1 MTAPPA
7 TFRSP
12 TSAATRSRSFTA
24 PDGSRL
30 TALINPAL
38 TDRAGRPFGQL
49 GFLELSEDQ
58 SAARALVAAALGWLA
73 GQPAGPRQVLAPMN
87 GDAWHDYR
95 LMVAGFE
102 QPAFPG
108 EPRNQ
113 AWLPDFLEEAGFRTF
128 SEHETRTVAD
138 PAALLATWEPLAR
151 RMQRRGF
158 RFEAVAAA
166 DLEAVLGRAHRLSLA
181 VFRQLPLFT
190 ALPEEDFRALYAG
203 ARALLEGGGLTFA
216 RGPDGADLGLC
227 FAFRLPG
234 APADLYLKSFGLLE
248 RWRGSGLAAAFLAQV
263 YGLWLERGVTRVHH
277 CLMNSQEA
285 AARFDRGAGR
295 VSRRYRLYARPLD
308 GAAAAP

>member
-1 MTAPPA
+1 MN
-7 TFRSP
+7 
-12 TSAATRSRSFTA
+12 AATSPIRSRVFA
-24 PDGSRL
+24 AHDGSRL

-38 TDRAGRPFGQL
+38 TDRAGCPYGQL
-49 GFLELSEDQ
+49 GFLELSEDLP
-58 SAARALVAAALGWLA
+58 AVRGLVAAALDWLA
-73 GQPAGPRQVLAPMN
+73 GQRAGLREVLAPMN

-95 LMVAGFE
+95 LMVAGFD

-108 EPRNQ
+108 EPRNPT
-113 AWLPDFLEEAGFRTF
+113 WLPALLEDAGFRAF

-138 PAALLATWEPLAR
+138 PAALLATWEPFAR

-158 RFEAVAAA
+158 AFEAVAAA

-181 VFRQLPLFT
+181 VFRDLPLFT

-203 ARALLEGGGLTFA
+203 ARALLEEGGLIFA
-216 RGPDGADLGLC
+216 RGQDGADLGLC

-263 YGLWLERGVTRVHH
+263 YGLWLGRGVTRVHH
-277 CLMNSQEA
+277 CLMNSQET

-295 VSRRYRLYARPLD
+295 VSRRYRLYTRLLD
-308 GAAAAP
+308 GAAAP